1 MLLQKAQR
9 SSPFWNKICI
19 CCAFYWPK
27 ANLFCSN
34 WSNSYV
40 WRDSRIF
47 LSNHKLV
54 FSLLAAAWFVTS
66 QVWTLVVKRTTSLFN
81 SFFSNVAKQ
90 VASFCC
96 PVCRTFRRFVY
107 RESES
112 YELSAKNVRNR
123 HIIRSTIL
131 REFLC
136 FVIFVSGST
145 RISFNGNKFYILQS
159 GCVLS
164 RLSHL

>member
-1 MLLQKAQR
+1 MLQEESNSDVARFTTHESNLSCNKSDCCSFEMLLQKAQS
-9 SSPFWNKICI
+9 SSPFWNKICT

-47 LSNHKLV
+47 LSNQKLV

-96 PVCRTFRRFVY
+96 PVCRTFRRFVS
-107 RESES
+107 RF
-112 YELSAKNVRNR
+112 L
-123 HIIRSTIL
+123 IL
-131 REFLC
+131 RL
-136 FVIFVSGST
+136 
-145 RISFNGNKFYILQS
+145 
-159 GCVLS
+159 
-164 RLSHL
+164 